1 MGLDKDIWFCFLGQG
16 GVYLSIQVCT
26 NTINYVHRGVI
37 QGPCLTYV
45 RNNSL
50 IIFHNIFDFCKQF
63 SCSVVSDSLQ
73 PMDCSMPG
81 LPVNHQLLE
90 FTQTLVHWVSDAI
103 QPSHPLASPSLPTF
117 DLAQHQGLF
126 QWISSSHQVAKVL
139 SLAWALVL
147 PMNNQDWF
155 PLGWT
160 GWISF
165 QSKGLSRVFSS
176 TTVQKH
182 QFFALSFLYG
192 PTLTSIHAYW
202 KNHSFD

>member
-1 MGLDKDIWFCFLGQG
+1 MGLEKDIWFCFLGHG

-26 NTINYVHRGVI
+26 NTLNYVHRGVI

-50 IIFHNIFDFCKQF
+50 IIFHNIFEFCKQL
-63 SCSVVSDSLQ
+63 SCSVVSDSLW

-103 QPSHPLASPSLPTF
+103 QLPHPLSFPTLPTF

-126 QWISSSHQVAKVL
+126 QWISSSHQVVKVL
-139 SLAWALVL
+139 EFSFSISPSKEYSGL
-147 PMNNQDWF
+147 
-155 PLGWT
+155 
-160 GWISF
+160 ISF
-165 QSKGLSRVFSS
+165 R
-176 TTVQKH
+176 TT
-182 QFFALSFLYG
+182 
-192 PTLTSIHAYW
+192 IH
-202 KNHSFD
+202 